1 MNVAGLLL
9 LAALSFPALAAEK
22 SAETAEAL
30 VRQATEAFKEH
41 KRDEAL
47 ALANQAVT
55 ISPTDFDVLFFR
67 GRLLGALRKHDEAIK
82 DFDRVLTLEPKAIA
96 AYQERAQ
103 EHFKAGQAKESLADF
118 DRFLELAP
126 QQKPNSWQRG
136 IACYYANKFEEGKK
150 QFELHQTVNP
160 NDVENAVWHYVCVA
174 KLKGVE
180 QAKASLIPIKED
192 SRVPMMEIYALFAG
206 KGTAEQVLEAAQKE
220 ALSPEKLRDQ
230 LFYAH
235 LYLGLYYEAAGDRE
249 RSREHIL
256 KATHEFSMEHYM
268 GDVARVHKLLRIE
281 KS

>member
-55 ISPTDFDVLFFR
+55 ISPTNFDVLFFR
-67 GRLLGALRKHDEAIK
+67 GRLLGALRNHDEAIK
-82 DFDRVLTLEPKAIA
+82 DFNRVLTLEPKAIA
-96 AYQERAQ
+96 AYRERAQ

-192 SRVPMMEIYALFAG
+192 SRVPMMEIYAL
-206 KGTAEQVLEAAQKE
+206 
-220 ALSPEKLRDQ
+220 
-230 LFYAH
+230 
-235 LYLGLYYEAAGDRE
+235 
-249 RSREHIL
+249 
-256 KATHEFSMEHYM
+256 
-268 GDVARVHKLLRIE
+268 
-281 KS
+281 